1 MKPHLLRTGLAILLL
16 SLSLPALAI
25 TVTLNP
31 TADAYVQAGSN
42 AAMNYGSNS
51 QLQAQTDDVT
61 VSNNYDSYLKF
72 DTSSAGGNITSAR
85 LRLYASLSASGT
97 VSTSVHAVANT
108 TWGEKFITW
117 NNKPALGA
125 SLGSISV
132 NSTSYAWMEIDL
144 TAYVQAEKIAG
155 RNELSLALHNAST
168 SSPTVR
174 AYSRNATS
182 NPPQLVIVIN
192 AAPTVSIATPVS
204 GSSYT
209 APAGINLT
217 ANAADDVGVQKVEYF
232 NGAALIGTATTP
244 PYAYAWNNVAAG
256 GYTLTAKATDN
267 LGAATFSAQV
277 SITVNPSPNI
287 PPTVS
292 LAAPANG
299 SVTTAPATV
308 VLIADAGDSDG
319 SIQQVEFYN
328 GANLLGTSTSAPYT
342 YTWNNVAAGSYTLS
356 AKATDNR
363 GAVTASSAATITV
376 NPPVAYGTYY
386 IYADHLNTPRLITDN
401 GDKAVWR
408 WDADP
413 FGNAAPNEDPD
424 GDGVK
429 FSYNLR
435 FPGQYYDQETGLHYN
450 YFRDYDP
457 STGRYVESDPIGLE
471 GGLNTY
477 TYVRGNPLSY
487 IDPQGLAQQGVD
499 PRELPRAPGEP
510 RCSAGDASCAA
521 GLTPPGQGLMPNTDP
536 ECLAKCSAQQA
547 LMCSTQAIAAAGVGG
562 GLTWAAGG
570 SGSVPAG
577 TATYLICQWIVQPFD
592 CAKKCEKKPPC
603 SDR

>member
-42 AAMNYGSNS
+42 AAKNYGSKNP
-51 QLQAQTDDVT
+51 LRTQTDAVAT
-61 VSNNYDSYLKF
+61 GSNNYDSYLKF
-72 DTSSAGGNITSAR
+72 DTSSAGGNVTSAR

-97 VSTSVHAVANT
+97 VSTSVHAVANIAWAEMT
-108 TWGEKFITW
+108 LTW

-125 SLGSISV
+125 SLGSISI
-132 NSTSYAWMEIDL
+132 NSTSYAWTEIDL

-155 RNELSLALHNAST
+155 RNELSLALHNAAA
-168 SSPTVR
+168 SSPYVR
-174 AYSRNATS
+174 TNSREARS
-182 NPPQLVIVIN
+182 NPPQLVIVTN
-192 AAPTVSIATPVS
+192 AAPTVSIATPAS

-209 APAGINLT
+209 APAGISLT
-217 ANAADDVGVQKVEYF
+217 ANASDDVGVQKVEYF

-244 PYAYAWNNVAAG
+244 PYAYAWSNVAAG

-267 LGAATFSAQV
+267 LGAATLSAPV
-277 SITVNPSPNI
+277 SVTVNPSPNI

-292 LAAPANG
+292 LTAPAND

-308 VLIADAGDSDG
+308 VLTADAGDSDG
-319 SIQQVEFYN
+319 SIQQVAFYN
-328 GANLLGTSTSAPYT
+328 GTSLLGTSTSAPYT
-342 YTWNNVAAGSYTLS
+342 YTWNNVATGSYTLS

-376 NPPVAYGTYY
+376 NPPVTHGTYY

-401 GDKAVWR
+401 GNKAVWR

-413 FGNAAPNEDPD
+413 FGNTAPNEDPD
-424 GDGVK
+424 GDGVR

-457 STGRYVESDPIGLE
+457 GTGRYVESDPIGLM
-471 GGLNTY
+471 GGINTY
-477 TYVRGNPLSY
+477 LYVRGNPLSY

-499 PRELPRAPGEP
+499 SRELPRVPGEP

-521 GLTPPGQGLMPNTDP
+521 GLPPTRPLTCAESCMIK
-536 ECLAKCSAQQA
+536 EASLVCSP
-547 LMCSTQAIAAAGVGG
+547 MAAGISYVGGVVAGVG
-562 GLTWAAGG
+562 TQVVCRSIA
-570 SGSVPAG
+570 
-577 TATYLICQWIVQPFD
+577 YQICKDRCDQD
-592 CAKKCEKKPPC
+592 KCNSKQ
-603 SDR
+603 